1 MSTSWVHTRIITAT
15 LLGVATALAGPA
27 FGQATPTGHDLPRHP
42 WVAPP
47 PDLQPAAHFTN
58 LKDGDVVQ
66 SPFVVK
72 FGLAM
77 RGLVPAGTT
86 AGTAGHHHLLVN
98 RPLPLDFT
106 KPLPFT
112 DQYVHFGKGQM
123 ETVLNLKPG
132 TYDLSLLLANQGHI
146 PFFVYS
152 KPLRVTVDRQ
162 VPGRTPQELQGPPRI
177 EILAPGDG
185 STVRGAFRVLFHAS
199 GYNISHVAPKA
210 PGTGHFQL
218 VLERSG
224 AKPEVIAFRGGHT
237 ETWLQPPPGDYRF
250 TLQLVDNTSG
260 AVVATSA
267 PVRVQGESARAG
279 LAALDVQVR
288 R

>member
-1 MSTSWVHTRIITAT
+1 MSTSWDSSRFVPVT
-15 LLGVATALAGPA
+15 LLCVAAALAGPA
-27 FGQATPTGHDLPRHP
+27 FAQAGPAGNDLPRHP

-47 PDLQPAAHFTN
+47 PDLQPAAHITN

-77 RGLVPAGTT
+77 RGLVPAGTR

-106 KPLPFT
+106 RPLPFT
-112 DQYVHFGKGQM
+112 DQYIHFGKGQM
-123 ETVLNLKPG
+123 ETVLDLKPG
-132 TYDLSLLLANQGHI
+132 TYDLSLLLADQGHI

-152 KPLRVTVDRQ
+152 KPLRVTVDRK
-162 VPGRTPQELQGPPRI
+162 VAGRTPQDLLGPRRI
-177 EILAPGDG
+177 EILAPRDG

-199 GYNISHVAPKA
+199 GHNISHAGPKA
-210 PGTGHFQL
+210 AGTGHFQL
-218 VLERSG
+218 VMERSG

-260 AVVATSA
+260 AVVAASET
-267 PVRVQGESARAG
+267 VRVQGESARAG
-279 LAALDVQVR
+279 LAALGAQGGR
-288 R
+288 